1 MARLTWFQDESGR
14 VHTPLEPVVLVA
26 TFALIPV
33 LVIESDVESGGWL
46 TVAYV
51 ANWVIWGLFAVE
63 LAAILIVATRRKAA
77 LRAHWLD
84 AAIVVLTI
92 PLLGPVLSALRLA
105 RFLRFARFAVILA
118 RALQAQRRI
127 SSGDALKIASLVT
140 VAVVVVAGA
149 AQSIFASGEFGS
161 LWDGIWWA
169 VTTITTVGYGDIYP
183 KTTEGRLIGIVVMVV
198 GIAVAS
204 VLTATIA
211 SKFVRDERE
220 GETAEILQTLRH
232 LEADVR
238 EIKANLRSS

>member
-1 MARLTWFQDESGR
+1 MSRRRWFQDEAGR

-33 LVIESDVESGGWL
+33 LVIEADVESGGWL

-51 ANWVIWGLFAVE
+51 ANWVIWGLFAIE
-63 LAAILIVATRRKAA
+63 LAAVLIVATRKKAA

-127 SSGDALKIASLVT
+127 TSGDALKIASLVT
-140 VAVVVVAGA
+140 VAVVWSLVPLNRFLRAGSSA
-149 AQSIFASGEFGS
+149 PSGTASGG
-161 LWDGIWWA
+161 LLRRLRPWA
-169 VTTITTVGYGDIYP
+169 
-183 KTTEGRLIGIVVMVV
+183 
-198 GIAVAS
+198 
-204 VLTATIA
+204 TATSIQRQR
-211 SKFVRDERE
+211 K
-220 GETAEILQTLRH
+220 
-232 LEADVR
+232 AD
-238 EIKANLRSS
+238 

>member
-63 LAAILIVATRRKAA
+63 LAAVLIVATRKKAA

-92 PLLGPVLSALRLA
+92 PLLGPLLSALRLA

-127 SSGDALKIASLVT
+127 TSGDALKIASLVT

-149 AQSIFASGEFGS
+149 AESIFASEDFGS
-161 LWDGIWWA
+161 LWDGVWWA
-169 VTTITTVGYGDIYP
+169 MTTITTVGYGDLYP
-183 KTTEGRLIGIVVMVV
+183 KTTVGRLIGIVVMIV

-204 VLTATIA
+204 VLTAAIA
-211 SKFVRDERE
+211 SRFVRDERE
-220 GETAEILQTLRH
+220 SETTEILEVLHQLQ
-232 LEADVR
+232 ADVR
-238 EIKANLRSS
+238 EIRTRLP